1 VNKILRNM
9 PEQRISDGPQTI
21 EPFFNPRSVAIVGA
35 SAKQKK
41 IGYVIAKNFIE
52 SFRGKIFMVNPSTQE
67 ILSCRS
73 YPDVKSIPEEVELAV
88 IAVPAKAVAEVLE
101 ECGEKGVKAAVIIS
115 SGFKEIGGEGT
126 KLEKEIV
133 RISQKY
139 NIRLMGPNCM
149 GVFNSSTMV
158 DTLFIPRYRLKRA
171 PRGKI
176 AFISQ
181 SGASGIAFLDWAA
194 GERIGISK
202 FASYGNA
209 ADVDETDLL
218 EFLATDEETR
228 VIAMY
233 LEGIKEGRKFSEV
246 AIEVTK
252 TKPVIVLKSGSTSS
266 GAKAALSH
274 TGSMSGSDEIFNAV
288 VKQTGMIR
296 VYDWEEMFDIARVL
310 AYQPEARGNR
320 VAVITN
326 GGGAGVMIA
335 DEIEKQGM
343 KLAEIE
349 EKTLEELKAKFPPH
363 VVLRNPMDLGGDAD
377 NERYREAMNA
387 VLADRF
393 VDSLLMVC
401 IPHTPAIDLESFVDI
416 VVDTKSKSD
425 KPLVVCLPG
434 GRISFEIRELF
445 EENGIPTYP
454 TPVRAA
460 LSLSALVKYGSLKN
474 GILHA
479 TKS

>member
-1 VNKILRNM
+1 MSAVKSL
-9 PEQRISDGPQTI
+9 DGPQSV
-21 EPFFNPRSVAIVGA
+21 ELFFNPKSVAIIGA

-52 SFRGKIFMVNPSTQE
+52 SFKGKFFLVNPTLQE
-67 ILSCRS
+67 ILTHKT
-73 YPDVKSIPEEVELAV
+73 YPSVKSIKEDVDLVV
-88 IAVPAKAVAEVLE
+88 IAVPAKLVPRVLE
-101 ECGEKGVKAAVIIS
+101 ECGEKGVGAAVIIT
-115 SGFKEIGGEGT
+115 SGFNEVGGEGT
-126 KLEKEIV
+126 KLLEEILE
-133 RISQKY
+133 ISKKHS
-139 NIRLMGPNCM
+139 IRLMGPNCM
-149 GVFNSSTMV
+149 GVFNTSSMV

-171 PRGKI
+171 PQGKI

-209 ADVDETDLL
+209 SDVDEADLL
-218 EFLATDEETR
+218 EFLAADKETK

-233 LEGIKEGRKFSEV
+233 LEGVKEGRKFAKIAKE
-246 AIEVTK
+246 ATK
-252 TKPVIVLKSGSTSS
+252 TKPVLVLKSGATYS
-266 GAKAALSH
+266 GSKAALSH
-274 TGSMSGSDEIFNAV
+274 TGSLSGSDKIFDAV

-310 AYQPEARGNR
+310 AYQPAAKGNK

-335 DEIEKQGM
+335 DEIEHHGM

-349 EKTLEELKAKFPPH
+349 EKAMPELKEKFPPH
-363 VVLRNPMDLGGDAD
+363 VTLRNPLDLAGDAD
-377 NERYREAMNA
+377 NERYQIAIKSALDSEA
-387 VLADRF
+387 
-393 VDSLLMVC
+393 VDSLLLVC
-401 IPHTPAIDLESFVDI
+401 IPHTPGIDLESFVDM
-416 VVDTKSKSD
+416 VVDASSKSK

-434 GRISFEIRELF
+434 GRISFGIRELF

-454 TPVRAA
+454 TPMRAA
-460 LSLSALVKYGSLKN
+460 LSLAALVKYGSLKN
-474 GILHA
+474 NDLD

>member
-1 VNKILRNM
+1 MFARKS
-9 PEQRISDGPQTI
+9 PDGPKST
-21 EPFFNPRSVAIVGA
+21 EPFFNPESVAIIGA

-52 SFRGKIFMVNPSTQE
+52 SFKGKFFMVNPTVQE
-67 ILSCRS
+67 VLSHRT
-73 YPDVKSIPEEVELAV
+73 YPDVNSIPDEVDLAV

-101 ECGEKGVKAAVIIS
+101 DCGEKGVRAAVIIS
-115 SGFKEIGGEGT
+115 SGFKEIGGEGV
-126 KLEKEIV
+126 KLEEEIL
-133 RISQKY
+133 RIAQNH

-149 GVFNSSTMV
+149 GVFDSTSML

-171 PRGKI
+171 PKGKI

-209 ADVDETDLL
+209 VDVDEADLL
-218 EFLATDEETR
+218 EFLANDKETK

-233 LEGIKEGRKFSEV
+233 LEGIKDGRKFAKIASEV
-246 AIEVTK
+246 TR
-252 TKPVIVLKSGSTSS
+252 TKPVLVLKSGSTSS
-266 GAKAALSH
+266 GARAALSH

-288 VKQTGMIR
+288 VRQTGMIR

-310 AYQPEARGNR
+310 AYQPAASGDKI
-320 VAVITN
+320 AVITN

-335 DEIEKQGM
+335 DEIEKHGM
-343 KLAEIE
+343 KLAQLA
-349 EKTLEELKAKFPPH
+349 EKTLAELRSKFPPH
-363 VVLRNPMDLGGDAD
+363 VVLRNPMDLAGDAD
-377 NERYREAMNA
+377 NERYRDAISA
-387 VLADRF
+387 VLGDDF
-393 VDSLLMVC
+393 VDSLLLVC
-401 IPHTPAIDLESFVDI
+401 IPHTPAIDLESFVD
-416 VVDTKSKSD
+416 VVIDSSSKSD

-434 GRISFEIRELF
+434 GRVAFEIRELF
-445 EENGIPTYP
+445 EEQGIPTYP
-454 TPVRAA
+454 TPLRAA

-474 GILHA
+474 EFSNA